1 MVDRIET
8 RSYANK
14 IDLRLQ
20 TLITSPYAQQ
30 QLQLAGLINHRGQI
44 VASNAYIRSLAQ
56 RKCQQQDHEAI
67 AKDILLQTLKIDQN
81 NRRGRR
87 HQFEIATRRAV
98 NSNFDAI
105 NKHYRKQSYGRKK
118 SREKSAPG
126 YLSKAENEVKQR
138 TRVTS
143 AHKRILKTE
152 NDTEE
157 SSDQQNRIE
166 SLDKSYVLSL
176 ERQTCNLNMSY
187 GLKTTNKTKQINRD
201 EIVVMQQHS
210 TGENVVVFRG
220 LLNEGESFSFK
231 SQRRPTSPL
240 SLAFYAKG
248 FIDSLVNDCCE
259 FKYGRR
265 NQHINEHSKFF
276 VERVRKA
283 SPCENCR
290 RKYIQREITPTADG
304 APSTTIPKEHS
315 PIVLQSLLISTS
327 EPIIENPKL
336 DLAEKSNLNFKEH
349 NGNKKATKYRKH
361 RDTINSTNENDD
373 KDKQATDEQT
383 NKQQFSKVSS
393 HQQITREKA
402 VSVDFGL
409 LAYTLLQERKSPLPK
424 PRMAKKPS
432 NISIIKGNSTRKKT
446 QLIPKENTSATPSQG
461 KEIMQAWVN
470 ETDYIHWDPHN
481 SPLSASTI
489 DADTLSQTSVT
500 HVQQRMFPS

>member
-87 HQFEIATRRAV
+87 HQFEIATRRA
-98 NSNFDAI
+98 AI